1 MKVLKIMALGLQ
13 EDLEPDVIFEDAVDI
28 DYRNNGKTVISD
40 GKSTVVIMD
49 GTVAAFAVVPEED

>member
-1 MKVLKIMALGLQ
+1 MKVLKIISLGLRD
-13 EDLEPDVIFEDAVDI
+13 DLEPDVSFEDAVDI
-28 DYRNNGKTVISD
+28 DYERTGKTVISD